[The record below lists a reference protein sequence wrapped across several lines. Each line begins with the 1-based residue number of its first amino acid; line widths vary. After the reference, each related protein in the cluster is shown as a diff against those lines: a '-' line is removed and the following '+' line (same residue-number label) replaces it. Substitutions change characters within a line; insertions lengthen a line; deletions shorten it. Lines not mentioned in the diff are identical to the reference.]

1 MLRRR
6 AGAVACGDRGSTPG
20 SAGVHGPRAQHTRAT
35 ADPTRGKPN
44 PKAGTAARVRERRAA
59 VAVPGLGS
67 TAAGTGRALGLLK
80 GASEVQDDAFDALAD
95 ELSRRLRKT
104 RAKLGESEA
113 NEFLL
118 TGLNAAVRAAGRSQA
133 AVPARARA
141 FLAAVQA
148 PHEDPDT
155 GASVTIA
162 ERVEITAAQIATL
175 QQKLDAFLD
184 ADTHQEGRKGGR
196 IQLTEAKERKVR
208 ALDRWLAKWQQIA
221 KADFTAAELATFGVP
236 HNVHAARGRVRRRT
250 SSSGPAPA
258 SGA

>member
-1 MLRRR
+1 MSYGFGEAREIVRQGSIFIEAAAAAENASAR
-6 AGAVACGDRGSTPG
+6 AKLDGEGYGP
-20 SAGVHGPRAQHTRAT
+20 GVH
-35 ADPTRGKPN
+35 
-44 PKAGTAARVRERRAA
+44 
-59 VAVPGLGS
+59 
-67 TAAGTGRALGLLK
+67 AAGEQLLGDAQDALAGSEGALGLLK

-162 ERVEITAAQIATL
+162 ERVEVTAEQIATL
-175 QQKLDAFLD
+175 QQKLEAFLD

-250 SSSGPAPA
+250 PAPPSSGPTSPA
-258 SGA
+258 SGT